1 MHLTYTSSANL
12 YKNVHSM
19 SKAFSA
25 YYLKSQGF
33 KCGTTSRQKIYILK
47 AESFYCDRLPFALN
61 TPLSLAPCG
70 TSQRVP
76 QNNRFDLLSY
86 YYYLYLC
93 LFRTHHKIGE
103 ILKLVST
110 KIPNMGPDDA
120 QAVLYGTLKGGKI
133 RWAERG
139 SLVRGVTSVHNKWD
153 YIAMD

>member
-1 MHLTYTSSANL
+1 MHLTYTSSADL

-61 TPLSLAPCG
+61 TPLSLATCG

-76 QNNRFDLLSY
+76 QKNRFDLLSY
-86 YYYLYLC
+86 YYNLYLC
-93 LFRTHHKIGE
+93 LFRTHHKWWYIWLLRNQIFSYQVPL

-110 KIPNMGPDDA
+110 KNTK
-120 QAVLYGTLKGGKI
+120 YGS
-133 RWAERG
+133 RWR
-139 SLVRGVTSVHNKWD
+139 TSCPLWD
-153 YIAMD
+153 SKRR